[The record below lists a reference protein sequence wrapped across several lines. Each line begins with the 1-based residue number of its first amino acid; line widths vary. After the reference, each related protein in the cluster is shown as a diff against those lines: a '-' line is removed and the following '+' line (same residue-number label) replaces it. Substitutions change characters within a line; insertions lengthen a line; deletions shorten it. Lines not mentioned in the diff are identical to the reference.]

1 MSIRLRRL
9 YTIKKMTTKNKAAT
23 LLLILFS
30 TFSQSF
36 FYKKMPWYNV
46 KTGII
51 LTILAFIGMTIVVLK
66 IVKNRKSI
74 YVVMGI
80 AILFLL
86 AQLIIK

>member
-1 MSIRLRRL
+1 MKILNNN
-9 YTIKKMTTKNKAAT
+9 KMTTKNKAAT

-51 LTILAFIGMTIVVLK
+51 LTILVFIGMTIVVLK
-66 IVKNRKSI
+66 IGKNRKSMYLI
-74 YVVMGI
+74 MGI
-80 AILFLL
+80 ALLFLL
-86 AQLIIK
+86 AQFFI

>member
-1 MSIRLRRL
+1 
-9 YTIKKMTTKNKAAT
+9 MTTKNKAAT

-51 LTILAFIGMTIVVLK
+51 LTILVFIGMTIVVLK
-66 IVKNRKSI
+66 IGKNRKSMYLI
-74 YVVMGI
+74 MGI
-80 AILFLL
+80 ALLFLL
-86 AQLIIK
+86 AQFFIQ

>member
-1 MSIRLRRL
+1 
-9 YTIKKMTTKNKAAT
+9 MTTKNKAAI

-66 IVKNRKSI
+66 IGKNRKSI

-80 AILFLL
+80 ALLFLL
-86 AQLIIK
+86 AQFFI

>member
-1 MSIRLRRL
+1 
-9 YTIKKMTTKNKAAT
+9 
-23 LLLILFS
+23 
-30 TFSQSF
+30 
-36 FYKKMPWYNV
+36 MPWYNV

-51 LTILAFIGMTIVVLK
+51 LTILVFIGMTIVVLK
-66 IVKNRKSI
+66 IGKNRKSI

>member
-1 MSIRLRRL
+1 MKI
-9 YTIKKMTTKNKAAT
+9 INNNEMTTKNKAAT

-30 TFSQSF
+30 IFSQSF

-46 KTGII
+46 RTGII
-51 LTILAFIGMTIVVLK
+51 MSILAFIGMTIIVLK
-66 IVKNRKSI
+66 IGKNRKSI

>member
-9 YTIKKMTTKNKAAT
+9 YTIKKMTIKNKAT
-23 LLLILFS
+23 NLLLILFS

-51 LTILAFIGMTIVVLK
+51 MSILAFIGMTILVLK
-66 IVKNRKSI
+66 IGGNKKSI
-74 YVVMGI
+74 YLIMGI
-80 AILFLL
+80 ALLFLL
-86 AQLIIK
+86 AQFFI

>member
-9 YTIKKMTTKNKAAT
+9 YTIKKMTTKNKATT

-51 LTILAFIGMTIVVLK
+51 MSILAFIGMTILILK
-66 IVKNRKSI
+66 IGGNKKSI
-74 YVVMGI
+74 YLIMGI
-80 AILFLL
+80 ALLFLL
-86 AQLIIK
+86 AQFFI

>member
-1 MSIRLRRL
+1 MKIENNND
-9 YTIKKMTTKNKAAT
+9 MTTKNKAAT

-51 LTILAFIGMTIVVLK
+51 LTILVFIGMTILVLK
-66 IVKNRKSI
+66 IGKNRKSI
-74 YVVMGI
+74 YLILGI
-80 AILFLL
+80 ALLFLI
-86 AQLIIK
+86 AQFFI